1 MNEQKIAVITDTGTD
16 TPADFAEAHDVRTV
30 ALAINYS
37 NGDSFRS
44 GSEITSSEVVDRFAE
59 EIPTTSL
66 PSPSDIRSS
75 LEAVRADGYEAAVF
89 VTISSGLSATNHTAH
104 LVASQMPDFPVK
116 IIDTKSVGI
125 AAGLVVMGAVRMV
138 EEGVPYEELGDR
150 LEALAKETY
159 GYFTV
164 RELSYLH
171 HGGRINE
178 ATYRLGSILNLKP
191 VFTCDD
197 EGKYVTVKKCR
208 GWEKALAS
216 ELSLIRGHAER
227 FGRVICA
234 VCCTKAEPRF
244 EELMQKIREL
254 IPNCIE
260 IVKTELTPD
269 LVVHAGPSLV
279 GMVVQPIST
288 S

>member
-1 MNEQKIAVITDTGTD
+1 MNEHKIAVITDTGTD
-16 TPADFAEAHDVRTV
+16 TPADFAAANDVRTV

-44 GSEITSSEVVDRFAE
+44 GFEIDSSKVIDRSAE

-66 PSPSDIRSS
+66 PSPSEIRST
-75 LEAVRADGYEAAVF
+75 LESVRADGYESAVF

-104 LVASQMPDFPVK
+104 LVASQMPDFPVT
-116 IIDTKSVGI
+116 IVDTKSVGI
-125 AAGLVVMGAVRMV
+125 AAGLVVISAVRMV

-178 ATYRLGSILNLKP
+178 ATYRP
-191 VFTCDD
+191 
-197 EGKYVTVKKCR
+197 
-208 GWEKALAS
+208 
-216 ELSLIRGHAER
+216 
-227 FGRVICA
+227 
-234 VCCTKAEPRF
+234 KAEPRM
-244 EELMQKIREL
+244 EELVQKIREL

-279 GMVVQPIST
+279 GMVVQPLNAS
-288 S
+288 

>member
-16 TPADFAEAHDVRTV
+16 TPADFAAAHDVRTV
-30 ALAINYS
+30 ALVINYS
-37 NGDSFRS
+37 NGDSFRP
-44 GSEITSSEVVDRFAE
+44 GFEINSSEVIDRFAK

-66 PSPSDIRSS
+66 PSPSDIRST
-75 LEAVRADGYEAAVF
+75 LEPVRADGYESAVF

-104 LVASQMPDFPVK
+104 LVASQMPDFPVT
-116 IIDTKSVGI
+116 IVDTKSVGI

-138 EEGVPYEELGDR
+138 EEGIPYEELSDR

-197 EGKYVTVKKCR
+197 EGKYVTVKKMPRLGEGPCF
-208 GWEKALAS
+208 GALAYPRPRRALRTCYLRRVLH
-216 ELSLIRGHAER
+216 EGGTARRGAHAKDSGADTQLHR
-227 FGRVICA
+227 DR
-234 VCCTKAEPRF
+234 K
-244 EELMQKIREL
+244 
-254 IPNCIE
+254 
-260 IVKTELTPD
+260 D
-269 LVVHAGPSLV
+269 
-279 GMVVQPIST
+279 
-288 S
+288 

>member
-1 MNEQKIAVITDTGTD
+1 
-16 TPADFAEAHDVRTV
+16 
-30 ALAINYS
+30 
-37 NGDSFRS
+37 
-44 GSEITSSEVVDRFAE
+44 
-59 EIPTTSL
+59 
-66 PSPSDIRSS
+66 
-75 LEAVRADGYEAAVF
+75 
-89 VTISSGLSATNHTAH
+89 
-104 LVASQMPDFPVK
+104 
-116 IIDTKSVGI
+116 
-125 AAGLVVMGAVRMV
+125 MV

-216 ELSLIRGHAER
+216 ELSLIRDQAER

-234 VCCTKAEPRF
+234 VCCTKAEPRV

-260 IVKTELTPD
+260 IVKTELTPN

-279 GMVVQPIST
+279 GMVVQPLNAS
-288 S
+288 

>member
-1 MNEQKIAVITDTGTD
+1 
-16 TPADFAEAHDVRTV
+16 
-30 ALAINYS
+30 
-37 NGDSFRS
+37 
-44 GSEITSSEVVDRFAE
+44 
-59 EIPTTSL
+59 
-66 PSPSDIRSS
+66 
-75 LEAVRADGYEAAVF
+75 
-89 VTISSGLSATNHTAH
+89 
-104 LVASQMPDFPVK
+104 MPDFPVT

-138 EEGVPYEELGDR
+138 GEGVPYEELGDR

-208 GWEKALAS
+208 GWEKA
-216 ELSLIRGHAER
+216 
-227 FGRVICA
+227 RV
-234 VCCTKAEPRF
+234 

-279 GMVVQPIST
+279 GMVVQPLNAS
-288 S
+288 

>member
-16 TPADFAEAHDVRTV
+16 TPTDFATAHDVRTV
-30 ALAINYS
+30 ALVINYS

-44 GSEITSSEVVDRFAE
+44 GFEINSSEVIDRFAK

-66 PSPSDIRSS
+66 PSPSEIRST
-75 LEAVRADGYEAAVF
+75 LEAVRADGYESAVF
-89 VTISSGLSATNHTAH
+89 VTISSGLSATNHAAH
-104 LVASQMPDFPVK
+104 LVASQMPDFPATIV
-116 IIDTKSVGI
+116 DTKSVGI

-138 EEGVPYEELGDR
+138 EEGVPYEELVDR
-150 LEALAKETY
+150 LEALAKKTY

-208 GWEKALAS
+208 GWEKALVS
-216 ELSLIRGHAER
+216 ELSLIRSHAER

-234 VCCTKAEPRF
+234 VCCTKAKPRM
-244 EELMQKIREL
+244 EELVQKIREL

-260 IVKTELTPD
+260 VVKTELTPD

-279 GMVVQPIST
+279 GMVAQPLNAS
-288 S
+288 